1 MTELIDPSEV
11 ERLVGAYRHPTAH
24 LCRADSFHEA
34 TYLLHSK
41 ACLDSGID
49 LRTCEY
55 ALAQDNGIDTDVWEG
70 REDEVVLV
78 VISDSHLVPTKRMPE
93 IVTGVRPLPAWCGCG
108 HPHAEPAW
116 IDHQPNCLHAPNDS
130 EKEPLA
136 SMTTATGPTPGA

>member
-11 ERLVGAYRHPTAH
+11 ERLVGAYRHPTDH

-55 ALAQDNGIDTDVWEG
+55 ALAQGNGIDTDVWDG
-70 REDEVVLV
+70 RMDAPVLV
-78 VISDSHLVPTKRMPE
+78 AIVDARLVPLKRVPGITDE
-93 IVTGVRPLPAWCGCG
+93 WCGCG

-116 IDHQPNCLHAPNDS
+116 IDHRTDCPHA
-130 EKEPLA
+130 E
-136 SMTTATGPTPGA
+136 

>member
-70 REDEVVLV
+70 REDMPVQVAIV
-78 VISDSHLVPTKRMPE
+78 DARLVPLKRVPG
-93 IVTGVRPLPAWCGCG
+93 IVVCTGLTAAWCPIHGDCVCDREQSMD
-108 HPHAEPAW
+108 HPDCPLHAPESPHAE
-116 IDHQPNCLHAPNDS
+116 
-130 EKEPLA
+130 
-136 SMTTATGPTPGA
+136 